1 MYTKKRGDY
10 PDFDE
15 PIILTQKRR
24 GITID
29 SVCQSIHKDFVKEF
43 KYALVWGRSSK
54 FSPQTCG
61 LAHELQD
68 EDVIQ
73 IFVSAE
79 KRKDYNQ
86 HEEKKNK
93 IQASKDKSKQAKK
106 DKHKK

>member
-1 MYTKKRGDY
+1 M
-10 PDFDE
+10 
-15 PIILTQKRR
+15 
-24 GITID
+24 
-29 SVCQSIHKDFVKEF
+29 KEF